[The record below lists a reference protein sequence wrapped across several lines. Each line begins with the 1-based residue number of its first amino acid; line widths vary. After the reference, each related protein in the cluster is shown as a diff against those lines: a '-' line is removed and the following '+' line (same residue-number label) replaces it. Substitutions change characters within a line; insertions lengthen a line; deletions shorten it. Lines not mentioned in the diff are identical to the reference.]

1 MRPLFILFSLWL
13 LTPLFGFSQTDSI
26 SAVKDIDQLIREN
39 ERKLLSDSIQ
49 KSLIL
54 FQISELPSWD
64 RIQRRALENELR
76 QININDSV
84 RLAIQALQIK
94 EFRINQPKYPV
105 TLFYDTLFFIQN
117 SMGSVSPR
125 ERAER
130 INRQLKELYYDETVV
145 PDSVSWVASENV
157 IDIVYDD
164 FIIMRVLEA
173 DALLNEIPLEQ
184 LAGNY
189 RESIIKAVND
199 ERNNRSWINILY
211 RYGMLILILV
221 VLVLIIV
228 LIIRLFR
235 FFGRQFE
242 VKKDQWLKQL
252 NIGTYELLSKEQE
265 LQWIKTILRI
275 LKWLTI
281 ILAVY
286 FALPF
291 AFRLF
296 PFSQGWAE
304 KLLELALTPV
314 RKMFSAITGYLP
326 NLFTIAVILL
336 VMKYVNKLVRYIFNE
351 IEAGKLVIPG
361 FYSDWA
367 MPTFSIARFLL
378 LAFTFVL
385 IFPYLPGSD
394 SAVFKGVSVFIGVLF
409 SLGSSTAIANMIAGL
424 VITYMRPFKIGD
436 RIKLGDVSGDV
447 IEKSLLVTRLKTI
460 KNEEITIPNS
470 AILSGNTIN
479 YSAYAR
485 EQGLI
490 IHTTVTIGYD
500 VPWKQMHQALM
511 DAAGRV
517 DLILKE
523 PAPFVFQTSLEDFY
537 IAYQINAYT
546 HEAGRQSLV
555 LSLLHQSIQD
565 VCNERG
571 IEIMSP
577 HYRAQRDGN
586 ASTIPADYV
595 RPENSMDASQ

>member
-1 MRPLFILFSLWL
+1 MKQLLFFFTVWLFLPL
-13 LTPLFGFSQTDSI
+13 PGPAQTDTLTAI
-26 SAVKDIDQLIREN
+26 KDLDQLIREN
-39 ERKLLSDSIQ
+39 ERKIFSDSIR
-49 KSLIL
+49 KAIIL
-54 FQISELPSWD
+54 FRISDLPAWD
-64 RIQRRALENELR
+64 IIQKRALEDELR
-76 QININDSV
+76 QFRINDSV
-84 RLAIQALQIK
+84 RLAELKQSMIAFK
-94 EFRINQPKYPV
+94 KSQPAFPV
-105 TLFYDTLFFIQN
+105 RLFHDTLFFLQN
-117 SMGSVSPR
+117 RMGSVSPK

-130 INRQLKELYYDETVV
+130 ITRQLEEVFYDETLE
-145 PDSVSWVASENV
+145 PDSVSLVISQNVA
-157 IDIVYDD
+157 DIVYDD
-164 FIIMRVLEA
+164 FIIMRVQEA
-173 DALLNEIPLEQ
+173 DALLNDTQLEQ
-184 LAGNY
+184 LAGDY
-189 RESIIKAVND
+189 RELIVKAIHD
-199 ERNNRSWINILY
+199 ERENQSWINILY
-211 RYGMLILILV
+211 RYGMLILILA

-242 VKKDQWLKQL
+242 VKKDHWLKQL
-252 NIGTYELLSKEQE
+252 NIGTYELLSTEQE
-265 LQWIKTILRI
+265 LQWIKAMLNVV
-275 LKWLTI
+275 KWLTI

-286 FALPF
+286 FALPL

-351 IEAGKLVIPG
+351 IEAGKLIIPG

-447 IEKSLLVTRLKTI
+447 IEKSLLVTRLRTI
-460 KNEEITIPNS
+460 KNEEITLPNS
-470 AILSGNTIN
+470 AILSGNTVN

-511 DAAGRV
+511 DAAARV
-517 DLILKE
+517 EFILKE

-586 ASTIPADYV
+586 ASTIPADFI
-595 RPENSMDASQ
+595 RTDNSMDASQ